1 MFAHRLTQGDT
12 IGIIC
17 PSQILDWNKYS
28 RIIDVI
34 ERLGYKVKLGEN
46 VTKDT
51 DGYIASS
58 EERAADLNA
67 MVADDSVKMVLFGG
81 GDGAVEVLPLIDYE
95 NIRKHPKLFS
105 SYSDA
110 TSILNAIHAQTGL
123 VTYYGFGS
131 GEFTDLRYYDYMQ
144 FCTHFVEGYSMGQFV
159 SDSKWKILNSGV
171 CEGELIGGYTGLFA
185 LMLMNGVVNLA
196 TTIPSAPGYIGT
208 FDAPGIAVLVAYG
221 VNKAVAASYT
231 LVLHVAL
238 WLPITAL
245 GAYYLARE
253 GIQWNEALQKQT
265 QENI

>member
-1 MFAHRLTQGDT
+1 MFANRLTQGDT

-51 DGYIASS
+51 DRYIASS

-110 TSILNAIHAQTGL
+110 
-123 VTYYGFGS
+123 
-131 GEFTDLRYYDYMQ
+131 
-144 FCTHFVEGYSMGQFV
+144 
-159 SDSKWKILNSGV
+159 DSYRI
-171 CEGELIGGYTGLFA
+171 
-185 LMLMNGVVNLA
+185 
-196 TTIPSAPGYIGT
+196 
-208 FDAPGIAVLVAYG
+208 
-221 VNKAVAASYT
+221 
-231 LVLHVAL
+231 
-238 WLPITAL
+238 WL
-245 GAYYLARE
+245 GHC
-253 GIQWNEALQKQT
+253 Q
-265 QENI
+265 